1 MAQILSGVLTCS
13 RNFCYSPKTDG
24 RTRHKNSTI
33 RSHPPNGAGG
43 RTISAASHT
52 LFILQLAFYNPPLP
66 LHEEAAMTVAT
77 TIKRRATSRSAWV
90 LPKEES
96 CIAPEEIWSNKGA
109 AIS

>member
-1 MAQILSGVLTCS
+1 
-13 RNFCYSPKTDG
+13 
-24 RTRHKNSTI
+24 
-33 RSHPPNGAGG
+33 
-43 RTISAASHT
+43 
-52 LFILQLAFYNPPLP
+52 
-66 LHEEAAMTVAT
+66 MTVAT